1 MSEDIK
7 PQSAFTVVLNPDG
20 SFFTQPAEAGEFVER
35 TATTFDIYRAC
46 KEIATEIENQILA
59 DRVAKTVI
67 AALQPA
73 DLSSENKTKII
84 DALSDR
90 GIVPPLN

>member
-1 MSEDIK
+1 MSEEIK
-7 PQSAFTVVLNPDG
+7 AKSAFTVVINPDG
-20 SFFTQPAEAGEFVER
+20 SFLTQPAEAGEYVEL

-46 KEIATEIENQILA
+46 KEISTEIENQILA

-67 AALQPA
+67 AALQPTDA
-73 DLSSENKTKII
+73 ATENKAKII

-90 GIVPPLN
+90 GIVPPVN

>member
-7 PQSAFTVVLNPDG
+7 PQSAFTVVLKPDG

-46 KEIATEIENQILA
+46 KEISAEIENQIMA

-67 AALQPA
+67 SALQPTDA
-73 DLSSENKTKII
+73 ATENKAKII

-90 GIVPPLN
+90 GIVPPVN